1 MLLQNLSSF
10 LFIYCTQMTYKS
22 FHADLGYLD
31 PQSLNVTSAHPSV
44 KKSLYHTDL
53 CVDIIVNVIILD
65 NCITNPLF
73 QGFFPTLSEYKY
85 IRPNISL
92 ILLYK

>member
-31 PQSLNVTSAHPSV
+31 PQSLIVTSAHPSV

-73 QGFFPTLSEYKY
+73 QGFFSLFQS
-85 IRPNISL
+85 INI
-92 ILLYK
+92 